1 MKKNYTNTEYIST
14 IARRHFM
21 SKRLDGT
28 SMFTGINSGLTNAF
42 TQLTNQYGEG
52 ITAEN
57 LNKALTNSNYLA
69 NSGLNAT
76 FASYM
81 TNNFGAI
88 DSNSDGKISAN
99 EIQNLMSQMATQG
112 LTREQIIALAGSSGM
127 STSLQETVLNHFD
140 QIDKNKDGKV
150 TNQEIQ
156 AFGVESDLE
165 KQKTAD
171 RNRIVSNMSM
181 FYDVDEVSDS
191 SLLDYRYLDDN
202 KS

>member
-1 MKKNYTNTEYIST
+1 
-14 IARRHFM
+14 M

-42 TQLTNQYGEG
+42 AQLTGQYSDGVT
-52 ITAEN
+52 IEN
-57 LNKALTNSNYLA
+57 LNKALTNSNYIN
-69 NSGLNAT
+69 NSGMNAT

-81 TNNFGAI
+81 TNNFSAI
-88 DSNSDGKISAN
+88 DSDSDGKISAN

-112 LTREQIIALAGSSGM
+112 LTREQIMALAGSSGM

-156 AFGVESDLE
+156 AYGLESDLE

-181 FYDVDEVSDS
+181 FYDVDDVSDT
-191 SLLDYRYLDDN
+191 SLLDYRYLSDD